1 MNAQKSK
8 QNQSYLIAAIILVV
22 GLIVSWYVSQFFVP
36 LSGVALV
43 IAVVSAIVVVMKSRS
58 TKS

>member
-8 QNQSYLIAAIILVV
+8 QNQSYLIAAIVLVV
-22 GLIVSWYVSQFFVP
+22 GLVVSWYVSQFFVP
-36 LSGVALV
+36 LSGLALV

>member
-36 LSGVALV
+36 LSGIALV
-43 IAVVSAIVVVMKSRS
+43 IAVVSAIVVVMRSRR

>member
-8 QNQSYLIAAIILVV
+8 QNQSYVIAAIVLVV
-22 GLIVSWYVSQFFVP
+22 GLVVSWYVSQFFVP
-36 LSGVALV
+36 LSGLALV